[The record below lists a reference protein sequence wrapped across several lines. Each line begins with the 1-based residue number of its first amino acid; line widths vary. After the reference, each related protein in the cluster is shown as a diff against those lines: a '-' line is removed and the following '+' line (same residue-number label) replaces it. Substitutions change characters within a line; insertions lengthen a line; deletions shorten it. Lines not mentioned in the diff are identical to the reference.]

1 MVGSPVS
8 LQTGDR
14 PFSPELSAES
24 VSFYPPFLDS
34 AYSQPM
40 KFRQIL
46 QQYWGYPDF
55 RGVQRQIIE
64 SIASGRDTLG
74 LMPTGGGKSITF
86 QVPTLAMEGLCLVV
100 TPLIAL
106 MKDQVLNLKQR
117 GLRAAAIYSG
127 MSREQIGL
135 TLDNAVLGAYKFLY
149 VSPERLSTSL
159 FLTKVQRMKVALIT
173 VDEAHCISQ
182 WGYDFR
188 PEYLRIAAIREVLPG
203 VPVLALT
210 ATATSAVVTD
220 IQRQLGF
227 AEPCVFKMSFAR
239 DNLHYIVRQSGQ
251 KEEEMLHIL
260 RSVPG
265 SAIVYT
271 RSRRGTRE
279 VAQLLAS
286 EGISA
291 SYYHAGLTPLD
302 KDVRQKAWVSD
313 QIRVM
318 VATNAFG
325 MGIDKPDVRLVIHLD
340 VPDSVEA
347 YFQEAGRGGR
357 DGKVSYA
364 VLLYDRNDAMK
375 LRTRVPQNFPE
386 RDYIRKVYS
395 DLSSYYQIAEGEA
408 EGRTFDFD
416 INHFCRT
423 FHHSSIY
430 LVSAL
435 QLLTRAGYIYFRLED
450 DHTSRMMFLL
460 QRHELYDV
468 DYLSETEERVMYA
481 LMRREGG
488 FFADYV
494 ALEEDRVAEDCDM
507 TPQQVYQI
515 LLKLNRQRII
525 NYVPRK
531 NCPQITYTT
540 RRVDTDYITISKE
553 IYEQRRDQYKQRIES
568 MIGYFDRDDE
578 CRSRYLLHYFDDEAP
593 DCGYCDVCISRE
605 REPQLPPHEAE
616 RQQVQ
621 SHIEQVLCDGQYHLL
636 DELVPA
642 GTDRTVA
649 YAVIEQLHADELL
662 EIKDNTVRW
671 IAERGADGS
680 PE

>member
-1 MVGSPVS
+1 M
-8 LQTGDR
+8 TFKR
-14 PFSPELSAES
+14 
-24 VSFYPPFLDS
+24 
-34 AYSQPM
+34 
-40 KFRQIL
+40 IL
-46 QQYWGYPDF
+46 QEYWGYPDF
-55 RGVQRQIIE
+55 RGVQREIIE

-106 MKDQVLNLKQR
+106 MKDQVSNLRRR
-117 GLRAAAIYSG
+117 GISAAAIYSG
-127 MSREQIGL
+127 MSRENMVL
-135 TLDNAVLGAYKFLY
+135 TLDNAVFGAYKFLY
-149 VSPERLSTSL
+149 VSPERLGTEL
-159 FLTKVQRMKVALIT
+159 FQTKVRRMKVCLIT

-188 PEYLRIAAIREVLPG
+188 PDYLRISDIRRILPQ

-210 ATATSAVVTD
+210 ATATTAVVAD
-220 IQRQLGF
+220 IQQQLGF
-227 AEPCVFKMSFAR
+227 SEPHVFKMSFVR
-239 DNLHYIVRQSGQ
+239 ENLHYIVRKTES

-279 VAQLLAS
+279 VAHMLQS

-291 SYYHAGLTPLD
+291 SYYHAGLTTLD
-302 KDVRQKAWVSD
+302 KDVRQKAWVND
-313 QIRVM
+313 EVRVM

-325 MGIDKPDVRLVIHLD
+325 MGIDKPDVRLVIHTD

-357 DGKVSYA
+357 DGQVAYA
-364 VLLYDRNDAMK
+364 VLLYDRYDAMK
-375 LRTRVPQNFPE
+375 LRSRIPQNFPE
-386 RDYIRKVYS
+386 REYIRKVYA
-395 DLSSYYQIAEGEA
+395 DLSYYYQIAEGEA
-408 EGRTFDFD
+408 EGHTFDFD

-423 FHHSSIY
+423 FHHAPVY

-450 DHTSRMMFLL
+450 EHTSCMMFLL

-468 DYLSETEERVMYA
+468 DYLTVDEERVMYA

-494 ALEEDRVAEDCDM
+494 ALEEDRVADDCDM
-507 TPQQVYQI
+507 TPEQVYQA
-515 LLKLNRQRII
+515 LVKLNRLRII
-525 NYVPRK
+525 NYIPRK
-531 NCPQITYTT
+531 NCPQITYTV
-540 RRVDTDYITISKE
+540 RRIDAKYITIGTD
-553 IYEQRRDQYKQRIES
+553 IYEQRREMYKQRIEA
-568 MIGYFDRDDE
+568 MIGYFDCADQ
-578 CRSRYLLHYFDDEAP
+578 CRSRYLLHYFDDDAP

-605 REPQLPPHEAE
+605 TETPPTITAEQQRVAKQQIQQL
-616 RQQVQ
+616 
-621 SHIEQVLCDGQYHLL
+621 LKDGAYHLL
-636 DELVPA
+636 HELCPPHHDTYVLSQ
-642 GTDRTVA
+642 
-649 YAVIEQLHADELL
+649 VIEQLHADEVIEL
-662 EIKDNTVRW
+662 KDNMVRW
-671 IAERGADGS
+671 ISTECD
-680 PE
+680 